1 MSFLLVYVFL
11 TDFWLS
17 FIYCWNEPFFGYIA
31 KLFSTFISA
40 CVSSN
45 YIFKIQKIKV
55 VKFIRILYGFAF
67 EILRHFP
74 NSSSIFYH
82 KIKEKINKRNLILF
96 LYMWKTLV
104 SIPFI
109 PLYSPLI
116 LQSHLSHIS
125 RYQILIYLWPFN
137 VFFFSYTKLHINF
150 SIFTIWEMSSL
161 LFFLKAVVTEHT
173 M

>member
-17 FIYCWNEPFFGYIA
+17 FIYCWNEPFLGYIA

-74 NSSSIFYH
+74 NSNSIFYY
-82 KIKEKINKRNLILF
+82 KIKEINKRNLILF

-104 SIPFI
+104 SIPLI
-109 PLYSPLI
+109 PLCSPWFCKAVFLRYHGIKYWFTSDPLVYFSFLI
-116 LQSHLSHIS
+116 
-125 RYQILIYLWPFN
+125 QI
-137 VFFFSYTKLHINF
+137 LHINF
-150 SIFTIWEMSSL
+150 SIFTIWEMSTL
-161 LFFLKAVVTEHT
+161 LFLKTVLTEHT